1 MSGMESQVW
10 SPLPGANGVQVFP
23 YIRKVDIVS
32 SNSYLL
38 DAGGRIVLVD
48 PGGLPE
54 QADLLFAEIQKL
66 LAKKPAQVIIC
77 LTHVHLDHCHQLL
90 HHPGLQ
96 SLPTRVVAVQERG
109 AHALEAGDRSAT
121 IADLIQQ
128 DLKAIRVDLSLLSEC
143 DRGIVRKEKIT
154 LGGVPCITCRD
165 PLEMEN
171 GYSIPRQTLPLTKET
186 QLEFFHTPG
195 HSPDSICIRA
205 GEALFIGDLLF
216 ATAPGVAGLTGWD
229 QAALL
234 STIDKVSL
242 LLSRGGISVCLP
254 GHGRPMDVP
263 ATLRTLAAMKKE
275 ALQLTGIERVDRDWA
290 RETARYAEDLMNEVD
305 RLFTIIAGRL
315 VYVAHMLDELEEAGE
330 AERFR
335 TLIDADLVDEILSD
349 FNSFSLECRTG
360 SKLDIHLAL
369 KAGQIS
375 GKLDR
380 IYKGEL
386 LGSVLDLSLVRRVG
400 RLLEDYTI
408 TFRGF
413 RPHLTLLPT
422 DLSIAAG
429 EVVTAATNPPYRE
442 DAIIEAEDEESF
454 ARALA
459 LRIAYVNPFEHLALD
474 YSPGLDL
481 PLALLDKDRFG
492 DALLFLLEKFST
504 GGAEN
509 LRIATR
515 PSMRGIGVLLE
526 SPVSSGRDLL
536 DERSLRFACRSVA
549 LSGGSCAAG
558 CVDGIYRVTLEYPA
572 PGNGTDLISS

>member
-1 MSGMESQVW
+1 MSGLENLVW
-10 SPLPGANGVQVFP
+10 SPLAGVKGVQIFP
-23 YIRKVDIVS
+23 FIRKVDIVS

-38 DAGGRIVLVD
+38 DAEDRIVLVD

-66 LAKKPAQVIIC
+66 LDRKPRQVIIC

-96 SLPTRVVAVQERG
+96 SLPARVVAVQEWG
-109 AHALEAGDRSAT
+109 AQALEKGDRSAT

-128 DLKAIRVDLSLLSEC
+128 ELSAIKVDISLLSDC
-143 DRGIVRKEKIT
+143 DRGFAREEKIT
-154 LGGVPCITCRD
+154 LGGIPCITCKD
-165 PLEMEN
+165 PLGMED
-171 GYSIPRQTLPLTKET
+171 GSSIPRQTLPLTREA
-186 QLEFFHTPG
+186 QLEFLHTPG

-205 GEALFIGDLLF
+205 GEAFFIGDLLF

-234 STIDKVSL
+234 STIDRVSL

-275 ALQLTGIERVDRDWA
+275 ALQLSGIERIDRDWA
-290 RETARYAEDLMNEVD
+290 RETARYAEDLMNEVE

-330 AERFR
+330 AERLR
-335 TLIDADLVDEILSD
+335 TLIDADLVDDILAD
-349 FNSFSLECRTG
+349 FNNFSLECRTG

-380 IYKGEL
+380 IYRGEL
-386 LGSVLDLSLVRRVG
+386 LGSMLNLSLVRRVG

-413 RPHLTLLPT
+413 RPHINVLPT

-429 EVVTAATNPPYRE
+429 EVVTSATNPPYQE
-442 DAIIEAEDEESF
+442 DAIVEAEDEEAF

-459 LRIAYVNPFEHLALD
+459 LRIAYVNPFEHLVID
-474 YSPGLDL
+474 YSPGVDL
-481 PLALLDKDRFG
+481 PLVLLDKDRFG
-492 DALLFLLEKFST
+492 DVLLFLLEKFST
-504 GGAEN
+504 GGADN
-509 LRIATR
+509 LRIAAR
-515 PSMRGIGVLLE
+515 PSGRGIGVVLE
-526 SPVSSGRDLL
+526 APVFSGRALL

-558 CVDGIYRVTLEYPA
+558 GPDGIYRITLEYPA
-572 PGNGTDLISS
+572 LGTEPDLISS